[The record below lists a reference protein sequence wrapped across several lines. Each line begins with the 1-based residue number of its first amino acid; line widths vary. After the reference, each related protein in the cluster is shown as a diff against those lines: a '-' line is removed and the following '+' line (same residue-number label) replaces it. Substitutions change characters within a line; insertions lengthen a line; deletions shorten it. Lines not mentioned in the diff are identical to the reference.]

1 MYIIGPVR
9 TAHFGRCRSF
19 PNRFRIRRKAA
30 ADLGG
35 GYFFRSTP
43 NLIAAITSISNAMVS
58 AVLMRS
64 PPLRGN
70 NRTVLTGELY
80 HTRFAL
86 LCQFSAP
93 PAGRLLFCCGSVSC
107 ASRVRIFLEP
117 AGGLTLRLFLSQD
130 LSRLPLGQNALF
142 HSVQHHVPAPKSL
155 RVPSCDFLF
164 HLSPPSACRSSWPY
178 TPPALP
184 AGQAGSA
191 PALAQA
197 LAPAPSRQSS

>member
-70 NRTVLTGELY
+70 NRTALTGEPY
-80 HTRFAL
+80 FTRSAL

-93 PAGRLLFCCGSVSC
+93 PAGRLLLC
-107 ASRVRIFLEP
+107 VRFTP
-117 AGGLTLRLFLSQD
+117 CFT
-130 LSRLPLGQNALF
+130 QNASEALWDLPEDWPSGF
-142 HSVQHHVPAPKSL
+142 SLERLQPILRNWDVEICVAAIIWPVDAGLLKDNTPEINAVLVHVDDRAL
-155 RVPSCDFLF
+155 RP
-164 HLSPPSACRSSWPY
+164 R
-178 TPPALP
+178 
-184 AGQAGSA
+184 
-191 PALAQA
+191 
-197 LAPAPSRQSS
+197 

>member
-64 PPLRGN
+64 PPLREN
-70 NRTVLTGELY
+70 NRTVLTGEPH

-93 PAGRLLFCCGSVSC
+93 PAGRLLLC
-107 ASRVRIFLEP
+107 AR
-117 AGGLTLRLFLSQD
+117 LTPCFT
-130 LSRLPLGQNALF
+130 QNASEALWDLPEGQSSGF
-142 HSVQHHVPAPKSL
+142 ALIRKGRGLRPPSPCTPFPFRGVFGGGSRCPPTRRKHRGSRQTRTHQSPGTRCSHHQRAAQHHG
-155 RVPSCDFLF
+155 SCSSRYRI
-164 HLSPPSACRSSWPY
+164 HTYSPNR
-178 TPPALP
+178 
-184 AGQAGSA
+184 
-191 PALAQA
+191 
-197 LAPAPSRQSS
+197 